1 MRAVKCPN
9 YNPYHLV
16 VFYFVGSEKSVTSA
30 AEKLCLT
37 QPSVTHHIKCL
48 EKAASVKLL
57 DVKRKRVHLTNAGE
71 GLFSYAAEVYHQLIS
86 AEKFLEDLKEARLH
100 VGMAMNFSSTAA
112 SAASSFEKRCPRVKL
127 IVKNAPSFEVA
138 QDVLNSRV
146 ELGVVVSIDYAIPEL
161 RSIAISAGGKGA
173 FVASP
178 SNPIFRKE
186 DIKLSDLCNCPL
198 ILGPETSAIR
208 RLVFNKFE
216 AEGLKLN
223 NLVALVAAEVNTV
236 ELAMSLVENGKGI
249 GFFYIRNIEKEVS
262 EGRLRVIPLADDMRI
277 GTDVLVRRDAVL
289 SPIAKKFISLLRV
302 AFQNG
307 CRG

>member
-1 MRAVKCPN
+1 MIAVKCPN

-16 VFYFVGSEKSVTSA
+16 VFYFVGSEKSITSA

-48 EKAASVKLL
+48 EKAASIKLL

-71 GLFSYAAEVYHQLIS
+71 GLFSYAKEVYHQLIG
-86 AEKFLEDLKEARLH
+86 AEKFLEDLKKARLH
-100 VGMAMNFSSTAA
+100 VGIAMNFSSTAA
-112 SAASSFEKRCPRVKL
+112 SAASAFEKRYPRVKL
-127 IVKNAPSFEVA
+127 IVKNAPSLEVV
-138 QDVLNSRV
+138 QDVLNSQV
-146 ELGVVVSIDYAIPEL
+146 ELGVAVSMDYAIPEL
-161 RSIAISAGGKGA
+161 RSVTISTGGKGV

-178 SNPIFRKE
+178 SNSIFRKE
-186 DIKLSDLCNCPL
+186 DIKLSDLCNYPL

-223 NLVALVAAEVNTV
+223 NLVALAAAEVNTV

-249 GFFYIRNIEKEVS
+249 GFFYIKNIEREVS
-262 EGRLRVIPLADDMRI
+262 EGRLRVLPLADDMRI
-277 GTDVLVRRDAVL
+277 GTDVLIRRDAVL
-289 SPIAKKFISLLRV
+289 SPIAEKFISLL
-302 AFQNG
+302 FEG
-307 CRG
+307 G

>member
-1 MRAVKCPN
+1 MIAVKTPQ

-16 VFYFVGSEKSVTSA
+16 VFYFVGSEKSITYA

-48 EKAASVKLL
+48 EKAASIKLL
-57 DVKRKRVHLTNAGE
+57 DVKRKRVRLTHAGE
-71 GLFSYAAEVYHQLIS
+71 GLFQYAAEVYHQLIG
-86 AEKFLEDLKEARLH
+86 AEKFLNDLREARLH
-100 VGMAMNFSSTAA
+100 VGIAMNFSSTAA
-112 SAASSFEKRCPRVKL
+112 SAASSFEKRCPHVKL

-138 QDVLNSRV
+138 QDVLSSQV
-146 ELGVVVSIDYAIPEL
+146 ELGVVVSMDYAIPEL
-161 RSIAISAGGKGA
+161 RSVTISAGGKGL

-178 SNPIFRKE
+178 SNPIFRRE
-186 DIKLSDLCNCPL
+186 DIKLSDLCNYPL

-223 NLVALVAAEVNTV
+223 NLVAVVAAEVNTV

-249 GFFYIRNIEKEVS
+249 GFFYIRNVEKEVS
-262 EGRLRVIPLADDMRI
+262 EGRLRVLPLTDDMRI
-277 GTDVLVRRDAVL
+277 GTDVLIRRDAVL
-289 SPIAKKFISLLRV
+289 SPIAEKFISLLRV

>member
-1 MRAVKCPN
+1 MIAVKCPN

-16 VFYFVGSEKSVTSA
+16 VFYFVGSEKSITSA

-57 DVKRKRVHLTNAGE
+57 DVKRKRVHLTHAGE
-71 GLFSYAAEVYHQLIS
+71 GLFSYAAEVYRQLIG

-100 VGMAMNFSSTAA
+100 VGIAMNFSSTAA

-138 QDVLNSRV
+138 QDVLNSHV
-146 ELGVVVSIDYAIPEL
+146 ELGVVVSTDYAIPEL
-161 RSIAISAGGKGA
+161 RSVTISAGGKGV

-178 SNPIFRKE
+178 SNHIFRKE
-186 DIKLSDLCNCPL
+186 DIKLSDLCEYPL
-198 ILGPETSAIR
+198 ILGPETSAMR

-236 ELAMSLVENGKGI
+236 ELAMNLVENGKGI

-262 EGRLRVIPLADDMRI
+262 EGRLRVIPLSDDMRI
-277 GTDVLVRRDAVL
+277 GTDVLIRRDAVL
-289 SPIAKKFISLLRV
+289 SPIAEKFISLLRV

-307 CRG
+307 RYG